1 MGSCSLNRFV
11 IFHKNVI
18 MRITEKANIYA
29 FILPALVIPAN
40 TIASQKYVALRMSR
54 QMCKS
59 TPSKGW
65 STSHSHCR
73 PSNWSSRVLTT
84 LYGWWTTEL
93 SCCFLQSVI
102 TKAHVKISHTQSC
115 QSKAD

>member
-54 QMCKS
+54 QMY
-59 TPSKGW
+59 TN
-65 STSHSHCR
+65 R
-73 PSNWSSRVLTT
+73 PHRKAGVQVTLTVVPAIGVPG
-84 LYGWWTTEL
+84 Y
-93 SCCFLQSVI
+93 
-102 TKAHVKISHTQSC
+102 
-115 QSKAD
+115 